1 MNAAPSNVIIN
12 ISEFFDTNS
21 VIVTLEWTQQNDV
34 TYNVIIFPQI
44 SIASVEMLGGS
55 SIQLTLLYNT
65 HFNVSIIA
73 TRCETTATIFPLHYG
88 EIFNIICSSSY
99 IYIIIIHINFS

>member
-21 VIVTLEWTQQNDV
+21 VIATLEWTQQNDV
-34 TYNVIIFPQI
+34 TYNVSIFPQI

-55 SIQLTLLYNT
+55 SVQLTLLYNT

-73 TRCETTATIFPLHYG
+73 TRCETTTTVFQLHYG
-88 EIFNIICSSSY
+88 EILSLK
-99 IYIIIIHINFS
+99 